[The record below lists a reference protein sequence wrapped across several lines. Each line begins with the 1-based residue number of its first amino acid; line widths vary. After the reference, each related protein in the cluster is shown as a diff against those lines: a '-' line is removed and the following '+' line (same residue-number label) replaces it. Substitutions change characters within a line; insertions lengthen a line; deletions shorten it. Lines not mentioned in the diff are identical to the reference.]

1 MNDLTITER
10 SLHLNAD
17 EKEAAEAAAMH
28 AAQGS
33 LFAEASYYEELLA
46 GEVRVSEHVDTAELG
61 DITVLGNA
69 QAATISGFGALLRA
83 ARIAKSLSIA
93 DVSCATHIAQ
103 AHIEA
108 LESNRCVALPLTFV
122 KGYAQGYARFLG
134 MKPELL
140 TKYLSSMG
148 EPVKLGA
155 VAATTEKGFFGR
167 HWVGFVSGSSWSNGL
182 LGSPLGLLRVA
193 TTTALPLLCLCVLAF
208 AYHSIDNEFSKAGGV
223 TAISHSLGQAPDQ
236 LGVLAHEAV
245 SSQASISADYTI
257 SQSLVMAPSLGAV
270 REVSA
275 ASEVAPQD
283 SPRFEAPSVA
293 NLAFNPLAN
302 LASPRMVVADSSQ
315 QTPES
320 PQPSGSARQTLV
332 HLAGSQPPGAIAND
346 AGLLAFETRAGRLM
360 VPNSNIQGL
369 YEPVGPGA
377 VEMIAQLPMQDRL
390 VIEVYEDSWV
400 DVRDGAGIRLYRNL
414 ARAGR
419 RIDVSGQLPFSLHL
433 GNAPG
438 LELQLNG
445 EPIAIKRFRSDNS
458 ARLTLASN

>member
-1 MNDLTITER
+1 MNDLTITEP
-10 SLHLNAD
+10 SLHLSAD
-17 EKEAAEAAAMH
+17 EKEASQAAAMH

-33 LFAEASYYEELLA
+33 LFAETSYYEELLG
-46 GEVRVSEHVDTAELG
+46 GEVLVSEHVDTAELT
-61 DITVLGNA
+61 DLTVTSGA
-69 QAATISGFGALLRA
+69 QTAAISGFGALLRA
-83 ARIAKSLSIA
+83 SRIAKSLSIA

-108 LESNRCVALPLTFV
+108 LESNHCVALPITFV
-122 KGYAQGYARFLG
+122 KGYAKGYARFLG
-134 MKPELL
+134 MEPELL
-140 TKYLSSMG
+140 TKYLSSMD
-148 EPVKLGA
+148 EPVKPVA
-155 VAATTEKGFFGR
+155 VAAPTEKGFFGR
-167 HWVGFVSGSSWSNGL
+167 HLVGFVSGSSWSNGL
-182 LGSPLGLLRVA
+182 LGSPLGLLRGA
-193 TTTALPLLCLCVLAF
+193 TPTALPLLCLCVLAF
-208 AYHSIDNEFSKAGGV
+208 AYHSIDNEFTKAGGV
-223 TAISHSLGQAPDQ
+223 GASSHGLGQAPDQ

-245 SSQASISADYTI
+245 STQASISANYTI

-270 REVSA
+270 RDVSA
-275 ASEVAPQD
+275 ASNVAPQD
-283 SPRFEAPSVA
+283 SPRFEPSSVA
-293 NLAFNPLAN
+293 NLAFNPAPN
-302 LASPRMVVADSSQ
+302 LASPSMVLADSSQ
-315 QTPES
+315 QAPES
-320 PQPSGSARQTLV
+320 PQPLVPATQALV
-332 HLAGSQPPGAIAND
+332 HIAGSQSPTAIANSV
-346 AGLLAFETRAGRLM
+346 GLLAFETRAGRLM

-369 YEPVGPGA
+369 HEPVGPGA
-377 VEMIAQLPMQDRL
+377 VEMIAQLHMQDRL

>member
-1 MNDLTITER
+1 MNDLTITEP

-17 EKEAAEAAAMH
+17 EKEASQAAAMH

-33 LFAEASYYEELLA
+33 LFAETSYYEELLA
-46 GEVRVSEHVDTAELG
+46 DERLVSEHVDGAELAG
-61 DITVLGNA
+61 F
-69 QAATISGFGALLRA
+69 AALCKAEAAAISDFGELLRA
-83 ARIAKSLSIA
+83 ARIAKSLSIE

-108 LESNRCVALPLTFV
+108 LESSLCVALPITFA
-122 KGYAQGYARFLG
+122 KGYAKGYAGFLG
-134 MKPELL
+134 IEPELL
-140 TKYLSSMG
+140 TKYLSAMD
-148 EPVKLGA
+148 EPSKQ
-155 VAATTEKGFFGR
+155 VAAPAEKGFFGR
-167 HWVGFVSGSSWSNGL
+167 HLVGFVSGSSWSNGL
-182 LGSPLGLLRVA
+182 LGSPMGLLRMA
-193 TTTALPLLCLCVLAF
+193 TSTALPLLCLCVLAF
-208 AYHSIDNEFSKAGGV
+208 AYHSIDNEFTKAGGV
-223 TAISHSLGQAPDQ
+223 AARSHSLGQAPDQ

-245 SSQASISADYTI
+245 STQASPSVNYTI
-257 SQSLVMAPSLGAV
+257 SQALVRAPSLGAV
-270 REVSA
+270 RDVSA
-275 ASEVAPQD
+275 ASGVALQGSPQ
-283 SPRFEAPSVA
+283 FETPTIA
-293 NLAFNPLAN
+293 NLAVSAASN
-302 LASPRMVVADSSQ
+302 LALSSGVLPDSSQ

-320 PQPSGSARQTLV
+320 PQPSMPANQSLV
-332 HLAGSQPPGAIAND
+332 QLAGSQPPAAIANN

-369 YEPVGPGA
+369 HEPVGPGA
-377 VEMIAQLPMQDRL
+377 VEMIAQLHMQDRL

-400 DVRDGAGIRLYRNL
+400 DVRDGAGMRLYRDL